1 MIPPSGA
8 LGHFLGLSGGPTL
21 GEPRPPPA
29 PGRVFLRFGEGEPWG
44 EGEEV
49 EEMEWK
55 SQKGKDKIIASQKTR
70 GQGKRAW
77 QK

>member
-8 LGHFLGLSGGPTL
+8 LGHFLGLSGAPTL

-44 EGEEV
+44 RGECRGEEEEEV
-49 EEMEWK
+49 EEMEWR
-55 SQKGKDKIIASQKTR
+55 SQTARTR
-70 GQGKRAW
+70 
-77 QK
+77 